1 MTIEESLQ
9 SMVEIMSAPDC
20 WKITSVIAGIVST
33 IIAGIAICMN
43 AKTISMQNKQSLFE
57 KRVATYMRCR
67 TCYEAYNRCRD
78 HLTKMQISTAPLTGL
93 IDLYVL
99 CDFNN
104 LGLQITKFPKQD
116 DYEMR
121 SVYLMAMQ
129 NTKDLTE
136 KCSLLFKKNVAKDV
150 CCFLEKYEKLI
161 TCLYEYQWTRAKL
174 PKKFKDVKEWQGL
187 NQALN
192 DMGSFTQKIDISQ
205 SLKKIKKE
213 IRL

>member
-9 SMVEIMSAPDC
+9 SMVEIMSAPDG
-20 WKITSVIAGIVST
+20 WEIASGIVST
-33 IIAGIAICMN
+33 IIAGTAIYMN

-57 KRVATYMRCR
+57 KRVATYMRCK

-78 HLTKMQISTAPLTGL
+78 HLTKMQTSIAPVTCL
-93 IDLYVL
+93 IELYVL
-99 CDFNN
+99 CDFSN

-136 KCSLLFKKNVAKDV
+136 KCSLLFKENDAKNVYN
-150 CCFLEKYEKLI
+150 FLKKYEKLM
-161 TCLYEYQWTRAKL
+161 TCLYEYQWARAKL
-174 PKKFKDVKEWQGL
+174 PKKFKDVKEWREL

-192 DMGSFTQKIDISQ
+192 DMSSFTQKIDISQ
-205 SLKKIKKE
+205 SLKKIKNK
-213 IRL
+213 IKL